1 MAQIE
6 TARLMLRSLQASDV
20 DVLVGLWSDPE
31 VTHYMGGPRDSA
43 QVRRTLEDEL
53 QAHTEDHIHF
63 WVVVEKVS
71 RRVVGDCGLIRKDVD
86 GRAEIE
92 LTYVIAPDAWGKGY
106 GTEAAAG
113 VCDDAFGRLGV
124 ARLIA
129 LIDPENAASAR
140 VAEKIGMQL
149 EKETLRPS
157 GAVRRVY
164 AMQAPRRRL
173 S

>member
-1 MAQIE
+1 
-6 TARLMLRSLQASDV
+6 
-20 DVLVGLWSDPE
+20 
-31 VTHYMGGPRDSA
+31 
-43 QVRRTLEDEL
+43 VR
-53 QAHTEDHIHF
+53 
-63 WVVVEKVS
+63 
-71 RRVVGDCGLIRKDVD
+71 
-86 GRAEIE
+86 
-92 LTYVIAPDAWGKGY
+92 
-106 GTEAAAG
+106 
-113 VCDDAFGRLGV
+113 DDAFGRLGV

-164 AMQAPRRRL
+164 AMQAPRRHL